1 MATLDL
7 TDAAYAHSVRD
18 ACITLASDLD
28 NWEAYADV
36 WDLLHE
42 GDAPRLIVAG
52 TDEAEAAR
60 RAIFGVFDACIESL
74 AADNAVRDAAI
85 PMFWPV
91 NRTEGQLA

>member
-1 MATLDL
+1 MRTEQKP
-7 TDAAYAHSVRD
+7 YASAVRD
-18 ACITLASDLD
+18 AGLTLATDLD
-28 NWEAYADV
+28 DMDAYADM
-36 WDLLHE
+36 WDLMHDE
-42 GDAPRLIVAG
+42 RAVAIFAD